1 MASSSASVV
10 YPIPPL
16 PNKRD
21 QGATGGDLIVT
32 YHSDLAQC
40 EILPTGSRYTS
51 AGNFKAGTFLPFIQ
65 PTFIHDLYPRPLS
78 TEDEESSGLPVIL
91 SMFNTEPKATTL
103 EEDWEK
109 KWFTIAAR
117 LFPNKLA
124 FEGVAVNGWETDDP
138 QSVKVTLAM
147 PRDSGTSA
155 RVSLTGPVDLDT
167 FHLVDTAW
175 PEPLTKAAVF
185 VKLAS
190 YLQPENDHPP
200 HKGIHVCHVLLIFPV
215 EQQPWKSLAGWMRT
229 AVNPFPR
236 GSWIACNGRLLGVLD

>member
-1 MASSSASVV
+1 MASSSASIV

-21 QGATGGDLIVT
+21 QGATCGDLIVT
-32 YHSDLAQC
+32 YQSDLAQC

-65 PTFIHDLYPRPLS
+65 PSFIHDLYPQLLS
-78 TEDEESSGLPVIL
+78 TEGEESSGLPVIL

-103 EEDWEK
+103 EEDWER
-109 KWFTIAAR
+109 KWFTITAR

-147 PRDSGTSA
+147 PRDGGLTMP
-155 RVSLTGPVDLDT
+155 SL
-167 FHLVDTAW
+167 
-175 PEPLTKAAVF
+175 
-185 VKLAS
+185 
-190 YLQPENDHPP
+190 
-200 HKGIHVCHVLLIFPV
+200 
-215 EQQPWKSLAGWMRT
+215 
-229 AVNPFPR
+229 
-236 GSWIACNGRLLGVLD
+236 